1 MASHPM
7 ESAAAEPGF
16 VRPCTLSLVPPRAEP
31 DLLEL
36 LARFE
41 HTHKRRLWDEM
52 RECFHD
58 EARIESVAAGGVLGP
73 DETVDAIRA
82 AFDEGIYS
90 MSDWE
95 LEQLGDSDAVL
106 AWAGVRHRPPGSIAR
121 ISDATIFWLATGRD
135 GHVWRVRIFRDRAS
149 ALAHL
154 ARTGLSLG
162 L

>member
-7 ESAAAEPGF
+7 ESVAAERGT
-16 VRPCTLSLVPPRAEP
+16 VRPRGLSLVPPSPEA

-41 HTHKRRLWDEM
+41 HAHKRRLWDEM

-73 DETVDAIRA
+73 AETVDAVRA

-95 LEQLGDSDAVL
+95 LEQLGDPDAAL
-106 AWAGVRHRPPGSIAR
+106 AWAGVRHRPAGSPAR
-121 ISDATIFWLATGRD
+121 ISDATIYWLVTGRD
-135 GHVWRVRIFRDRAS
+135 GLVWRVRIFRDRSS
-149 ALAHL
+149 ALSHL
-154 ARTGLSLG
+154 ARTGHSLG

>member
-7 ESAAAEPGF
+7 ESVAAEPGS
-16 VRPCTLSLVPPRAEP
+16 VRPRGLSLVPPSPQP

-36 LARFE
+36 LGRFE
-41 HTHKRRLWDEM
+41 HAHKRRLWEAM

-58 EARIESVAAGGVLGP
+58 EARIESVAAGGVIGTT
-73 DETVDAIRA
+73 ETVDAIRA

-95 LEQLGDSDAVL
+95 LEQLGDPDAALV
-106 AWAGVRHRPPGSIAR
+106 WAGVRHRPPGSAAR
-121 ISDATIFWLATGRD
+121 ISDATIFWLVTCRD
-135 GHVWRVRIFRDRAS
+135 GLVWRVRIFRDRAS
-149 ALAHL
+149 AVSHL
-154 ARTGLSLG
+154 TRTGRSLG